1 METFAEAW
9 VAANTKNDQVQYTD
23 MYRRERAQPQVREGS
38 LQQKK
43 KYSQALALT
52 HKSSS
57 SPSRTSSEPSLPR
70 TPPPAAITPQ
80 PQSLTT
86 SGSPPQTTTATT
98 TAASSTVAAAASSGT
113 NANSSGTAGANESS
127 SSSSSKQQQ
136 RDSSRERSASIVSV
150 TPAHQ
155 PQHQL
160 VGSDSQRELS
170 SAAAVHRQPYAAH
183 NQHLKQELASS
194 PKQEGFDLSKTSSST
209 ERKTKKRSKLY
220 TRKGSKRLKT
230 NGHKV
235 SAPTRVRYQR
245 LNHTAGAEESFFEKR
260 ATGEDLCC
268 LRSLAA
274 DRRYTVR

>member
-1 METFAEAW
+1 MDFQSAMETFAEAW
-9 VAANTKNDQVQYTD
+9 VAANTKNDQVQ
-23 MYRRERAQPQVREGS
+23 
-38 LQQKK
+38 
-43 KYSQALALT
+43 SQALALT

-70 TPPPAAITPQ
+70 TPPPAATTPQ

-98 TAASSTVAAAASSGT
+98 TASSTAAASSA
-113 NANSSGTAGANESS
+113 NANNSSTAGANESS
-127 SSSSSKQQQ
+127 GSSGKQQ

-160 VGSDSQRELS
+160 VVGNDSQRELS
-170 SAAAVHRQPYAAH
+170 AAAAVHRQPYAAH

-209 ERKTKKRSKLY
+209 GIKKKFKLN
-220 TRKGSKRLKT
+220 TQKGLKRLKT

-235 SAPTRVRYQR
+235 SAPTGP
-245 LNHTAGAEESFFEKR
+245 LPTFKPTAGVEVRSSRIRFSFWIKSINRLKR
-260 ATGEDLCC
+260 LKLKICP
-268 LRSLAA
+268 S
-274 DRRYTVR
+274 